1 MAELKLEIISPSKA
15 VYSGLVKSVTLPGTK
30 GSFQVLHNHAPLMS
44 TLEIGLIIVQTDDVN
59 KLYFSTA
66 GGTAEVLNNNILV
79 LADSVENV
87 DSIDI
92 KRAENSL
99 QRAKERLEQKGSKD
113 IDMVRAELAMARAMN
128 RITLAEKYA
137 VKVP

>member
-44 TLEIGLIIVQTDDVN
+44 ILEIGLIIVQTDDVN